1 MRFRVAAVAVL
12 ALCFMM
18 LSAGFAAGQQGAP
31 AGDCTVQQADFH
43 GWKAEQISNQ
53 WTTLTIVPQ
62 LGGRL
67 MQVEFGGHPYLF
79 VNPQY
84 YGQYLPP
91 SEGAAKGKWFNYGG
105 DKDWPLPEGSEDED
119 HWASARSDVL
129 DDGVYSLKVLSQG
142 TRCAVQLEGPAD
154 PRTGLQYSR
163 VISLGANSPRIT
175 FHAVMKNITGHPIDW
190 SIQSV
195 SQYDTADPR
204 DKSQYNHQFWA
215 FTPVNPNSSYLQSYH
230 VRSGPTDHPS
240 FSVRDGGMFALHWK
254 YLEAE
259 VWLDSPAGWVAVVD
273 GLRQYAMVERFKYQ
287 KTEEYPGKA
296 SVIFYLNGARLHLD
310 QNGMPALRPLN
321 ALETPYYM
329 EAELN
334 SPMVHLPAGGT
345 YAFDTEWFPTRVG
358 TNFKTVNDAGLIS
371 NPLTVTQTAGG
382 LKLGGSFGVF
392 YAGHLIAHLYD
403 REGMPVTDVPLMDVS
418 PLDLITLDKSIEVPS
433 GVAWLSV
440 HLVDADGLDRG
451 ALGEVHVN
459 PQETIQLNE
468 QR

>member
-1 MRFRVAAVAVL
+1 MRFRVVAAALL
-12 ALCFMM
+12 ALTVSLPFA
-18 LSAGFAAGQQGAP
+18 LFAGGQPEAQAGA
-31 AGDCTVQQADFH
+31 CTVEATNFH
-43 GWKAEQISNQ
+43 GWKAEQMSNQ

-67 MQVEFGGHPYLF
+67 MQVNFGGHPYLF

-84 YGQYLPP
+84 YGQYFPP

-105 DKDWPLPEGSEDED
+105 DKDWPLPEGMDDEQ
-119 HWASARSDVL
+119 HWASARSDLL
-129 DDGVYSLKVLSQG
+129 DDGEYSLKVLSQG
-142 TRCAVQLEGPAD
+142 PECAVHLEGPPD

-195 SQYDTADPR
+195 SQYDTADPNDR
-204 DKSQYNHQFWA
+204 SQYNHQFWA
-215 FTPVNPNSSYLQSYH
+215 FTPVNPASAYLESYH
-230 VRSGPTDHPS
+230 VLSGPSDHPS
-240 FSVRDGGMFALHWK
+240 FSIRDGNMFSLHWK

-273 GLRQYAMVERFKYQ
+273 GLRQYAMVERFKFQ
-287 KTEEYPGKA
+287 KTAEYPGKA
-296 SVIFYLNGARLHLD
+296 SVIFYLNGARLRLD
-310 QNGMPALRPLN
+310 SNGMPELPPLN
-321 ALETPYYM
+321 PLDTPYYM

-334 SPMVHLPAGGT
+334 SPMVHLPARGT

-358 TNFKTVNDAGLIS
+358 DNFKTVSYAGLVS
-371 NPLTVTQTAGG
+371 DPLTVTQTAGG

-392 YAGHLIAHLYD
+392 YPGQLVVHLND
-403 REGMPVTDVPLMDVS
+403 REGMHISDIPLMNVS
-418 PLDLITLDKSIEVPS
+418 PLELVTLDKTIQVPP

-440 HLVDADGLDRG
+440 HLEDAKGSDRG
-451 ALGEVHVN
+451 ALGQVHVN
-459 PQETIQLNE
+459 PQEKIQLK
-468 QR
+468 

>member
-1 MRFRVAAVAVL
+1 MRLRIVAA
-12 ALCFMM
+12 ALMALTFSLPIAMV
-18 LSAGFAAGQQGAP
+18 AAGKPPAP
-31 AGDCTVQQADFH
+31 AEACTVQAADFH
-43 GWKAEQISNQ
+43 GWKAEQISNH

-84 YGQYLPP
+84 YGKYFPP

-105 DKDWPLPEGSEDED
+105 DKDWPLPEGMDDEE
-119 HWASARSDVL
+119 HWASARSDLL
-129 DDGVYSLKVLSQG
+129 DDGEYSLKVLSQG
-142 TRCAVQLEGPAD
+142 TECSVQLTGTPD

-195 SQYDTADPR
+195 SQYDTADPNDR
-204 DKSQYNHQFWA
+204 SQYNHQFWA
-215 FTPVNPNSSYLQSYH
+215 FTPINPNSSYLESYH
-230 VRSGPTDHPS
+230 VRSGPSDHPS
-240 FSVRDGGMFALHWK
+240 FSIRDGDTFALHWK

-273 GLRQYAMVERFKYQ
+273 GLRQYAMVERFKFQ

-296 SVIFYLNGARLHLD
+296 SVIFYLNGARLRLD
-310 QNGMPALRPLN
+310 SNGMPELPPLN
-321 ALETPYYM
+321 PLDTPYYM

-334 SPMVHLPAGGT
+334 SPMAHLPPGGT

-358 TNFKTVNDAGLIS
+358 DNFKTVSYPGLIS
-371 NPLTVTQTAGG
+371 DPLTVTQTTGG
-382 LKLGGSFGVF
+382 LKLGGTFGVF
-392 YAGHLIAHLYD
+392 YPGHLVAHLYD
-403 REGMPVTDVPLMDVS
+403 REGMSITDVTLMNVS
-418 PLDLITLDKSIEVPS
+418 PLDLVTLDKTIDAPP
-433 GVAWLSV
+433 GVGWLSV
-440 HLVDADGLDRG
+440 HLVDAEGSDRG
-451 ALGEVHVN
+451 ALGQVHVN
-459 PQETIQLNE
+459 PQEKIQLK
-468 QR
+468 

>member
-1 MRFRVAAVAVL
+1 MRSCSATGAVL
-12 ALCFMM
+12 ALT
-18 LSAGFAAGQQGAP
+18 LSLPFAVFAAGQPNAP
-31 AGDCTVQQADFH
+31 SGGCSVKATTFH
-43 GWKAEQISNQ
+43 DWKAEQISNQ

-105 DKDWPLPEGSEDED
+105 DKDWPLPEGIEDEE
-119 HWASARSDVL
+119 HWASARSDLL
-129 DDGVYSLKVLSQG
+129 DDGDYSLKVLSQG
-142 TRCAVQLEGPAD
+142 TECAVQLEGPPD
-154 PRTGLQYSR
+154 PRTGLQYTR
-163 VISLGANSPRIT
+163 VISLGSNSPRIT
-175 FHAVMKNITGHPIDW
+175 FHAVMKNFTGHPIDW

-195 SQYDTADPR
+195 SQYDLADPR
-204 DKSQYNHQFWA
+204 DRSQYNHQFWA
-215 FTPVNPNSSYLQSYH
+215 FTPINPNSAYLENYH
-230 VRSGPTDHPS
+230 VRSGPSDHPS
-240 FSVRDGGMFALHWK
+240 FSIRDGNMFALRWK

-273 GLRQYAMVERFKYQ
+273 GLQQYAMVERYKFQ

-296 SVIFYLNGARLHLD
+296 SVIFYLNGPQLHLD
-310 QNGMPALRPLN
+310 KNGMPALRSLN
-321 ALETPYYM
+321 VLDTPYYM

-358 TNFKTVNDAGLIS
+358 ENFKTVSYAGLVS
-371 NPLTVTQTAGG
+371 DPLTVAQTTGG
-382 LKLGGSFGVF
+382 LKLGGTFGVF
-392 YAGHLIAHLYD
+392 YAGRLIVHLYD
-403 REGMPVTDVPLMDVS
+403 RQGMPITDVPLMNVS
-418 PLDLITLDKSIEVPS
+418 PLDLVTLDKTIEVPP

-440 HLVDADGLDRG
+440 HLEDAQGSDRG
-451 ALGEVHVN
+451 ALGQVHVN
-459 PQETIQLNE
+459 PEEKIRLK
-468 QR
+468 

>member
-1 MRFRVAAVAVL
+1 MRFRVVATVSLALTLSLPFAVL
-12 ALCFMM
+12 A
-18 LSAGFAAGQQGAP
+18 AGDPGAP
-31 AGDCTVQQADFH
+31 PGACTVEATTFH

-67 MQVEFGGHPYLF
+67 MQVDFGGHPYLF

-84 YGQYLPP
+84 YGQYFPP

-105 DKDWPLPEGSEDED
+105 DKDWPLPEGINDEQ
-119 HWASARSDVL
+119 HWAAARSDLL
-129 DDGVYSLKVLSQG
+129 DDGEYSLTVLSQG
-142 TRCAVQLEGPAD
+142 SQCAVRLEGPPD

-163 VISLGANSPRIT
+163 VIGLGANSPRIT

-204 DKSQYNHQFWA
+204 DRSQYNRQFWA
-215 FTPVNPNSSYLQSYH
+215 FTPANPDSAYLENYH
-230 VRSGPTDHPS
+230 VRSGPSDHPS
-240 FSVRDGGMFALHWK
+240 FSVRDGNMFALHWK

-273 GLRQYAMVERFKYQ
+273 GLRQYAMVERFEFQ

-296 SVIFYLNGARLHLD
+296 SVIFYLNGPRLHLD
-310 QNGMPALRPLN
+310 KNGMPALRPLDV
-321 ALETPYYM
+321 LRTPYYM

-334 SPMVHLPAGGT
+334 SPMVHLAAGET

-358 TNFKTVNDAGLIS
+358 ENFKTVSYAGLVS
-371 NPLTVTQTAGG
+371 DSLTVARTGSG
-382 LKLGGSFGVF
+382 LRLGGTFGVF
-392 YAGHLIAHLYD
+392 YPGRLVVHLYD
-403 REGMPVTDVPLMDVS
+403 REGMLIKDVPLMNVS
-418 PLDLITLDKSIEVPS
+418 PHDLVSLDKTIQSPP

-440 HLVDADGLDRG
+440 HLVDPQGADRG
-451 ALGEVHVN
+451 ALGQVHVN
-459 PQETIQLNE
+459 PPEKIQLK
-468 QR
+468 

>member
-1 MRFRVAAVAVL
+1 MRFRVVATVSL
-12 ALCFMM
+12 ALA
-18 LSAGFAAGQQGAP
+18 LSLPFAVFAAGKPGAP
-31 AGDCTVQQADFH
+31 AGACTVGATTFH

-67 MQVEFGGHPYLF
+67 MQVDFDGHPYLF

-84 YGQYLPP
+84 YGQYFPP

-105 DKDWPLPEGSEDED
+105 DKDWPLPEGMNDEQ
-119 HWASARSDVL
+119 HWASARSDLL
-129 DDGVYSLKVLSQG
+129 DDGEYSLKVLSQG
-142 TRCAVQLEGPAD
+142 TECAVRLEGPPD

-190 SIQSV
+190 SVQSV

-204 DKSQYNHQFWA
+204 DRSQYNHQFWA
-215 FTPVNPNSSYLQSYH
+215 FTPVKPDSAYLESYH
-230 VRSGPTDHPS
+230 VRSGPSDHPS
-240 FSVRDGGMFALHWK
+240 FSIRDGNMFALHWK

-273 GLRQYAMVERFKYQ
+273 GLRQYAMVERFQLQ

-296 SVIFYLNGARLHLD
+296 SVIFYLNGPGLHLD
-310 QNGMPALRPLN
+310 KNGMPALRPLN
-321 ALETPYYM
+321 VLNTPYYM

-334 SPMVHLPAGGT
+334 SPMVHLAAGET

-358 TNFKTVNDAGLIS
+358 ENFKTVSYAGLIS
-371 NPLTVTQTAGG
+371 DPLTAAQSAGG

-392 YAGHLIAHLYD
+392 YPGRLIVHLYD
-403 REGMPVTDVPLMDVS
+403 RTGMHISDVPLMNVS
-418 PLDLITLDKSIEVPS
+418 PLDLVTLDKTIEVPP

-440 HLVDADGLDRG
+440 HLEDAQGSDRG
-451 ALGEVHVN
+451 ALGQVHVN
-459 PQETIQLNE
+459 PQEKIQLK
-468 QR
+468 